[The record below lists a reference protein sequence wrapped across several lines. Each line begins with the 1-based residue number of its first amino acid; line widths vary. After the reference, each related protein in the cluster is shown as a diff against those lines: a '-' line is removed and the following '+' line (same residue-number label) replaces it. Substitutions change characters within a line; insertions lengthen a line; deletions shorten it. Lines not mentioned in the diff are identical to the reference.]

1 MILKSK
7 TACFSGYRPEKFSFP
22 LEADCEAYIN
32 LQASITHAIG
42 ESVQVG
48 YSRFLSGMA
57 RGFDL
62 ICAAILLEMK
72 EMSSAYADVEL
83 VAVLP
88 FAGHG
93 FKGRWGDIHNMILE
107 QVDEVVTLSDKHHR
121 AVYLARNQ
129 YMVEQSGRL
138 LCYYDGQS
146 GGTAHTARWALR
158 QGLEI
163 HNLADYDLQADPFLN
178 FLA

>member
-1 MILKSK
+1 MISK
-7 TACFSGYRPEKFSFP
+7 KHTVCFSGYRPEKFPFQ
-22 LEADCEAYIN
+22 LEAGCEEYIN
-32 LQASITHAIG
+32 LQAGITRAIG
-42 ESVQVG
+42 ESVIAG

-72 EMSSAYADVEL
+72 EISSTYDKIEL

-93 FKGRWGDIHNMILE
+93 FKGRWGDIHDVILE

-138 LCYYDGQS
+138 LCYFDGQL
-146 GGTAHTARWALR
+146 GGTAHTVRCALH

-163 HNLADYDLQADPFLN
+163 HNLAKFDLQADSFLN
-178 FLA
+178 

>member
-1 MILKSK
+1 MNRAK
-7 TACFSGYRPEKFSFP
+7 TVCFSGYRPEKFPFP
-22 LEADCEAYIN
+22 LEAGCDAYIN
-32 LQASITHAIG
+32 LQAGITRAIG
-42 ESVQVG
+42 ESVIAG

-72 EMSSAYADVEL
+72 EISSVYADIEL

-88 FAGHG
+88 FTGHG
-93 FKGRWGDIHNMILE
+93 FKGRWGNIHDMILE
-107 QVDEVVTLSDKHHR
+107 QVDEVVTLSDRHHR

-138 LCYYDGQS
+138 LCYFDGQL
-146 GGTAHTARWALR
+146 GGTAHTVRCAIR

-163 HNLADYDLQADPFLN
+163 HNLAEYDVQADLFLN
-178 FLA
+178 

>member
-1 MILKSK
+1 MGKRQTI
-7 TACFSGYRPEKFSFP
+7 CFSGYRPEKFPFP
-22 LEADCEAYIN
+22 LEAGCEAYIN
-32 LQASITHAIG
+32 LQAGITRAIG
-42 ESVQVG
+42 ESVIAG

-62 ICAAILLEMK
+62 VCAGILLEMK
-72 EMSSAYADVEL
+72 EISSIYGDVEL

-93 FKGRWGDIHNMILE
+93 FKGRWGTIHDMILE
-107 QVDEVVTLSDKHHR
+107 QVDEVVTLSDRHHR

-129 YMVEQSGRL
+129 YMVEQSGSL
-138 LCYYDGQS
+138 LCYFDGQL
-146 GGTAHTARWALR
+146 GGTAHTVRRAIR

-163 HNLADYDLQADPFLN
+163 HNLAEYDLQADSFLN
-178 FLA
+178 